1 MRIQGKQLLAQHNI
15 IYDVIY
21 RTYVINHISYNIHS
35 RIILPLAVS
44 IRDHTIRRRRKTSL
58 NTYTLAYY
66 HNILYTYYTHI
77 IYEYTLNK
85 EI

>member
-15 IYDVIY
+15 IYDVKY

-58 NTYTLAYY
+58 NIIYTLAYY
-66 HNILYTYYTHI
+66 HNILYTYY